1 MSRRV
6 RRRLALS
13 IGLAAAALALPAA
26 APVRA
31 AEVLKL
37 PPASLDPKTS
47 YILVRLGKRDE
58 KVWNLVSFYR
68 YDPEAEDLRGK
79 GRAKANPVPKGEDK
93 AAVVGP
99 KSFLTEEGNIR
110 TYLVAVTPGRWVIA
124 SSPTTTYSLG
134 SLQFDTKAGEITD
147 LGTLYMGAENGSSIW
162 PKLAQIHS
170 APDIEKRAYTVA
182 DALLVEP
189 ATAATAA
196 PAPLSALP
204 RRPAVFERAPRFG
217 NHSGQMINA
226 VIPLESGSNP

>member
-1 MSRRV
+1 MS
-6 RRRLALS
+6 RLALAL
-13 IGLAAAALALPAA
+13 IAAALAVPVAAPAPAA
-26 APVRA
+26 
-31 AEVLKL
+31 ESLKL
-37 PPASLDPKTS
+37 APAALDPKLA
-47 YILVRLGKRDE
+47 YLLVRLGKRDD

-99 KSFLTEEGNIR
+99 KPFLAEDGNVR

-124 SSPTTTYSLG
+124 SSPTTSYSLG
-134 SLQFDTKAGEITD
+134 SFQFDAKAGEITD

-162 PKLAQIHS
+162 PRLAAIHS
-170 APDIEKRAYTVA
+170 APDIEKRGYTVA

-189 ATAATAA
+189 AGETTTVPSAI
-196 PAPLSALP
+196 SALP
-204 RRPAVFERAPRFG
+204 RRPADYAPAPRFG

-226 VIPLESGSNP
+226 VLPLEGKSGP